1 MSWST
6 YRTCDICGRSE
17 NRYGAV
23 AALYTEFAPGLH
35 ACGTACALVVMFR
48 VLRELCA

>member
-1 MSWST
+1 VSLTT

-23 AALYTEFAPGLH
+23 AAQYVEYEPGKH
-35 ACGTACALVVMFR
+35 ACGTACALVVLFR
-48 VLRELCA
+48 ALRGLVA